1 MGLDLFYFLSFMS
14 YLPVGLGRRRRRRR
28 LEGFWVFVAR
38 NESV

>member
-1 MGLDLFYFLSFMS
+1 MGLDVFFLLSFMS
-14 YLPVGLGRRRRRRR
+14 YLPVGLGRRRRRR